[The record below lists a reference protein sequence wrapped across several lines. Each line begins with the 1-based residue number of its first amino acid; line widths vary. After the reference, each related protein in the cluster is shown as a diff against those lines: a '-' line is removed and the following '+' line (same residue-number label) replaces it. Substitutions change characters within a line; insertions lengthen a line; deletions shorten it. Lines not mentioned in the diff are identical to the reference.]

1 MPDGVVGHS
10 VGDIAALHESGVLD
24 LREAVRLVWH
34 RGHIMQQATGLG
46 RMASVGLTEAEA
58 NEFVGLYGDRLS
70 VGAINGPRSVVLS
83 GKSAALEAALTT
95 LTANGI
101 SHRMLPVQYAFHSA
115 QMAGFQDQFVGQLGN
130 VLPHRPRLP
139 CIRQRLAVWRM
150 TCTSMRPISVEM
162 FAIRTIPQLHRCD
175 GRRWL

>member
-24 LREAVRLVWH
+24 LREAIRLVWH

-83 GKSAALEAALTT
+83 GEIGSAGGGADDIDGQRREPSHAA
-95 LTANGI
+95 
-101 SHRMLPVQYAFHSA
+101 SSVRVP
-115 QMAGFQDQFVGQLGN
+115 
-130 VLPHRPRLP
+130 
-139 CIRQRLAVWRM
+139 QRA
-150 TCTSMRPISVEM
+150 
-162 FAIRTIPQLHRCD
+162 D
-175 GRRWL
+175 GRFSGSTC